1 MKTPLTYGALSAA
14 ITAAITLLLF
24 FLGYHSPEK
33 LGTAQAIGTVVGVV
47 ASILAIVLGMR
58 ARRAEL
64 PPHEAFTYGRALG
77 VGILVALFG
86 GLFGALFQALYT
98 TVINT
103 GFNDTLIAYQTGK
116 WEAAGMSAEQIE
128 GAEKITR
135 LMLNPA
141 LQVLFGLLFSALWG
155 TIVSLI
161 AAAIL
166 KRPAAPISA
175 PPPPLV

>member
-1 MKTPLTYGALSAA
+1 MKTPLTYGAVSAA
-14 ITAAITLLLF
+14 ITAATTLLLF
-24 FLGYHSPEK
+24 FLGFHSPEK
-33 LGTAQAIGTVVGVV
+33 FGTGQAIGTVVGIV
-47 ASILAIVLGMR
+47 ASILCIVLGMR

-86 GLFGALFQALYT
+86 GLFGTIFQALYT
-98 TVINT
+98 SVINT
-103 GFNDTLIAYQTGK
+103 GFNDALIAHQTGK
-116 WEAAGMSAEQIE
+116 WEAAGMSGEQIE

-135 LMLNPA
+135 MMLNPL
-141 LQVLFGLLFSALWG
+141 LQILVGLLFSAVWG

-166 KRPAAPISA
+166 KRPAAAI
-175 PPPPLV
+175 PPPPPEVV